1 MSSYCFYS
9 QDALELAQS
18 SGVDKLINDYAEQYK
33 KQTYILC
40 RPLSNED
47 VKYDY
52 DQAIAVFSSGVKP
65 FFIDLG
71 DNEKLF
77 EEYQEDFLEDVSF
90 LAEKF
95 KYREKIGRKKSWQGL
110 FDALPRDDIDFSLL
124 EVETKESRVIDL
136 IISLIVGSIND
147 TSRINLEA
155 NNLLDTI
162 KSKIIL
168 FDTDQT
174 SFVFKSGYGK
184 KTVIQGLAGSGKT
197 ELLLHKL
204 KEIYSKNTDSKI
216 AFTCHNKILAST
228 MRSRIPEFF
237 DFMRVEKQIEWGSKL
252 FCFNSWGLNRDP
264 FSGMYRYICY
274 YYEIPFGGFGNGDF
288 DGLCKKA
295 IKDIENSG
303 RSDKKALDYAFV
315 DESQDFP
322 QSFIDL
328 CEMVTSKKVYVAGDV
343 FQNIFMP
350 ISDNVNRADIVLKK
364 CYRTDPKNLMFS
376 HALGM
381 GLFEKPV
388 MRWLKE
394 SEWDSCGYKYNHT
407 KDRVQLSRDPLR
419 RFEDIPKDHKSTDLH
434 LLKDTD
440 NGPDKIIEIIKNIQL
455 RNPTLEAGDIAVIF
469 LDTSNYIYD
478 LIYSLESKVEK
489 QFGWE
494 SNISHETK
502 LRQSGKLFIS
512 NINNAK
518 GLEFPFVIC
527 FAKQL
532 VKRSG
537 FRNALYTMMARSF
550 LESHLILSNDKDN
563 PEIPEIIKGL
573 DFLNTNNYMDVRKP
587 SEEEIANQKDF
598 IVLDEAISVSLLVK
612 RFCSDKKQT
621 PRLIA
626 KITDRVQRIISED
639 DDVDEDYIK
648 GLIEIEYE
656 RNKKL

>member
-1 MSSYCFYS
+1 MSTYCFYS
-9 QDALELAQS
+9 QDALTLAQS
-18 SGVDKLINDYAEQYK
+18 VGIDELINEYANQNK

-65 FFIDLG
+65 FFINVG
-71 DNEKLF
+71 DDSELF

-95 KYREKIGRKKSWQGL
+95 KYREKIGRKKSWHSL
-110 FDALPRDDIDFSLL
+110 FEVLPYDNLDFNSLT
-124 EVETKESRVIDL
+124 VEIKESRVIDL

-155 NNLLDTI
+155 NNLLDTV

-174 SFVFKSGYGK
+174 SFVFQSNLGK
-184 KTVIQGLAGSGKT
+184 KSVIQGLAGSGKT

-204 KEIYSKNTDSKI
+204 KEVYSKNPDLKI

-252 FCFNSWGLNRDP
+252 FCFNSWGLSRDP
-264 FSGMYRYICY
+264 FSGMYRYICHF
-274 YYEIPFGGFGNGDF
+274 YEIPFGGFGNGDF
-288 DGLCKKA
+288 DALCKKA
-295 IKDIENSG
+295 IIDINNSG
-303 RSDKKALDYAFV
+303 RSEKKALDYLFI

-328 CEMVTSKKVYVAGDV
+328 CEMVTSKKIYVAGDV

-381 GLFEKPV
+381 GLYEEPV
-388 MRWLKE
+388 LRWLKKA
-394 SEWDSCGYKYNHT
+394 EWDSCGYKYKQIDN
-407 KDRVQLSRDPLR
+407 RVELSRDPLR
-419 RFEDIPKDHKSTDLH
+419 RFEDIPKDYKSTALH
-434 LLKDTD
+434 LLDQQD
-440 NGPDKIIEIIKNIQL
+440 NGPAKIIDIIKDI
-455 RNPTLEAGDIAVIF
+455 RRRHPTLDQGDIAVIF
-469 LDTSNYIYD
+469 LDTAGYIYD
-478 LIYSLESKVEK
+478 VIQSLKLKVK
-489 QFGWE
+489 QELGWD

-502 LRQSGKLFIS
+502 SKQDGKLFIS
-512 NINNAK
+512 NI
-518 GLEFPFVIC
+518 
-527 FAKQL
+527 
-532 VKRSG
+532 
-537 FRNALYTMMARSF
+537 
-550 LESHLILSNDKDN
+550 
-563 PEIPEIIKGL
+563 
-573 DFLNTNNYMDVRKP
+573 
-587 SEEEIANQKDF
+587 
-598 IVLDEAISVSLLVK
+598 
-612 RFCSDKKQT
+612 
-621 PRLIA
+621 
-626 KITDRVQRIISED
+626 
-639 DDVDEDYIK
+639 
-648 GLIEIEYE
+648 
-656 RNKKL
+656 

>member
-1 MSSYCFYS
+1 MSTYCFYS
-9 QDALELAQS
+9 QDALALAQS
-18 SGVDKLINDYAEQYK
+18 VGIDNLINEYADQNK

-52 DQAIAVFSSGVKP
+52 DQAIAVFASGVKP
-65 FFIDLG
+65 FFINVGNDL
-71 DNEKLF
+71 ELF

-95 KYREKIGRKKSWQGL
+95 KYREKIGRKKLWHSL
-110 FDALPRDDIDFSLL
+110 FEVLPYDNLDFDSLTVDI
-124 EVETKESRVIDL
+124 KESRVIDL

-155 NNLLDTI
+155 NNLLDTV

-174 SFVFKSGYGK
+174 SFVFQSNLGK
-184 KTVIQGLAGSGKT
+184 KSVIQGLAGSGKT

-204 KEIYSKNTDSKI
+204 KEIYSKNPDLKI

-252 FCFNSWGLNRDP
+252 FCFNSWGLSRDP
-264 FSGMYRYICY
+264 FSGMYRYICHF
-274 YYEIPFGGFGNGDF
+274 YEIPFGGFGNGDF
-288 DGLCKKA
+288 DALCKKA
-295 IKDIENSG
+295 ISDINNSG
-303 RSDKKALDYAFV
+303 RSEKRALDYLFI

-328 CEMVTSKKVYVAGDV
+328 CEMVTSKKIYVAGDV

-381 GLFEKPV
+381 GLYEEPV
-388 MRWLKE
+388 LRWLKE
-394 SEWDSCGYKYNHT
+394 AEWDSCGYKYKQVGN
-407 KDRVQLSRDPLR
+407 RVELSRDPLR
-419 RFEDIPKDHKSTDLH
+419 RFEDIPRNYKSTSLH
-434 LLKDTD
+434 LLDQQD
-440 NGPDKIIEIIKNIQL
+440 NGSAKIIDIIKDI
-455 RNPTLEAGDIAVIF
+455 RHRHPTLDQGDIAVIF
-469 LDTSNYIYD
+469 LDTDGYIYD
-478 LIYSLESKVEK
+478 VIQSVKVKVK
-489 QFGWE
+489 QELGWD

-502 LRQSGKLFIS
+502 AKQNGKLFIS

-527 FAKQL
+527 FAMKL
-532 VKRSG
+532 VKKST

-550 LESHLILSNDKDN
+550 LESHLVLSNDKEN
-563 PEIPEIIKGL
+563 PSMKNIQQGL
-573 DFLNTNNYMDVRKP
+573 DFLNVNSYMNVRLP
-587 SEEEIANQKDF
+587 SEQEIINQKDF
-598 IVLDEAISVSLLVK
+598 IVFDEPISISVMVK
-612 RFCSDKKQT
+612 GFCADKNAT

-626 KITDRVQRIISED
+626 KITDRVKRMVSD
-639 DDVDEDYIK
+639 DDEIDADYVAQ
-648 GLIEIEYE
+648 LIEVEYH
-656 RNKKL
+656 RNVKL